1 MKRGPNKPKQKSQA
15 KRVRF
20 TDEVAIAETTLVA
33 TDKVEIAAATPVAT
47 NVTTPNQ
54 YMPVITP
61 ARSIAG
67 LGGFGW
73 AGFCLA
79 FGSAPFSLPLALA
92 TVTATTTITLAPFA
106 AIKAGKA
113 TYNYFCHENNAIESQ
128 PAKTQETK
136 STKQL
141 ARELNALIGE
151 EMKNKTSFKKFEAIA
166 KSVEKGEKRAKVW
179 HYAHKSLRKMQ
190 DNPETNKASI
200 KQKYE
205 AKAAK
210 LK

>member
-1 MKRGPNKPKQKSQA
+1 MKRGPNKTKQRSQV

-20 TDEVAIAETTLVA
+20 ADEVAL
-33 TDKVEIAAATPVAT
+33 AATTPIAVNAT
-47 NVTTPNQ
+47 APNQ
-54 YMPVITP
+54 YIPAITP

-67 LGGFGW
+67 LSGLGW

-113 TYNYFCHENNAIESQ
+113 TYNYFCHESNAIESQ
-128 PAKTQETK
+128 PEKTQEAK

-141 ARELNALIGE
+141 ARELNDLIGE

-166 KSVEKGEKRAKVW
+166 KNVEKGEKRAKVW

-190 DNPETNKASI
+190 DHPEINKASI

-210 LK
+210 LKP